1 VLREAD
7 VVVIGAGVVGLA
19 CAVELAKRGYFV
31 TVLERHGRVAEENS
45 SRNSGVVHSG
55 LYYPTGSLKQRLCAR
70 GRELLYARCK
80 RFGLPHAKLGK
91 LVVARDER
99 ELRSLEI
106 LHARAGDNG
115 AGATR
120 LLDGIELSMFE
131 ETVRGHAALLVE
143 ETGVLRT
150 QEYVRSL
157 VREAEA
163 LRVEVLVGMEVSA
176 VVPGEHE
183 ESRGRWEIR
192 VNDDASAGGAA
203 WPAQG
208 SSSPCEGFVCETV
221 IDAAGLGADRVARL
235 AGIDT
240 DAHGL
245 TQRFCKGT
253 WLALDER
260 FRKAVG
266 RLVYPAPHVVTDAS
280 ALEPAR
286 ALGAPTSLGIHL
298 TRDLEGFLFAGP
310 DAEWIDAPDFSLDD
324 SLARA
329 ERYAEAIAPFVPGVE
344 PRHLVPLAAGVRPK
358 LHAPDAPAADFVIRD
373 ATALTHGVG
382 GSRRFVLL
390 AGIESPGLTA
400 SLAIAEE
407 VRALVAG

>member
-1 VLREAD
+1 MLREAD

-55 LYYPTGSLKQRLCAR
+55 LYYPTGSLKQRLCVR

-80 RFGLPHAKLGK
+80 RFGLPHARLGK
-91 LVVARDER
+91 LIVAKEDA
-99 ELRSLEI
+99 ELRTLEL

-120 LLDGIELSMFE
+120 LLDGIELSMIE
-131 ETVRGHAALLVE
+131 DTVRGQGALIVE

-157 VREAEA
+157 AREAEA
-163 LRVEVLVGMEVSA
+163 LRVEVLVGMEVTA
-176 VVPGEHE
+176 IVPGAQE
-183 ESRGRWEIR
+183 ESRSRWEIR
-192 VNDDASAGGAA
+192 VHDADAG
-203 WPAQG
+203 
-208 SSSPCEGFVCETV
+208 GFVCSTIV
-221 IDAAGLGADRVARL
+221 DAAGLGADRVARL

-266 RLVYPAPHVVTDAS
+266 RLVYPAPHVVHDVRAGDAPS
-280 ALEPAR
+280 T
-286 ALGAPTSLGIHL
+286 GAPTSLGIHL

-310 DAEWIDAPDFSLDD
+310 DAEWIEVPDFTLDD
-324 SLARA
+324 SPARA
-329 ERYAEAIAPFVPGVE
+329 ERYAEAIARFVPGVE
-344 PRHLVPLAAGVRPK
+344 ARHLVPLAAGVRPK

-373 ATALTHGVG
+373 ATALTHGAG
-382 GSRRFVLL
+382 QARRLVLL

-407 VRALVAG
+407 VRALVEG

>member
-1 VLREAD
+1 VLRAAD

-31 TVLERHGRVAEENS
+31 TVLERHGRVAEEGS

-55 LYYPTGSLKQRLCAR
+55 LYYPTGSLKQRLCVR

-91 LVVARDER
+91 LIVARDER
-99 ELRSLEI
+99 ELAMLET
-106 LHARAGDNG
+106 LHARAADNG
-115 AGATR
+115 AGPTR
-120 LLDGIELSMFE
+120 LLDSIELAMFE

-143 ETGVLRT
+143 EAGVLRT

-157 VREAEA
+157 VREAES
-163 LRVEVLVGMEVSA
+163 LRVEVLVGMNVTSIS
-176 VVPGEHE
+176 PGERD

-192 VNDDASAGGAA
+192 VHDADASAGG
-203 WPAQG
+203 
-208 SSSPCEGFVCETV
+208 FVSEVV

-245 TQRFCKGT
+245 THRFCKGT

-266 RLVYPAPHVVTDAS
+266 RLVYPAPHFGAAPVD
-280 ALEPAR
+280 PA
-286 ALGAPTSLGIHL
+286 ALGAPSALGIHL

-310 DAEWIDAPDFSLDD
+310 DAEWVDAPDFTLDG
-324 SLARA
+324 SEARA
-329 ERYAEAIAPFVPGVE
+329 ARFAEAIAHFLPGVE

-358 LHAPDAPAADFVIRD
+358 LHAPDAAAADFVIRD
-373 ATALTHGVG
+373 ATALTSGAGGV
-382 GSRRFVLL
+382 RRFVLL

-407 VRALVAG
+407 VCALVEG